1 MHPVTIIAIC
11 LSLALPAAAEQL
23 SYRPMNPSFGG
34 NALNSNHL
42 MGMANAQRTATASDA
57 APSAR
62 AAAGAGGSRG
72 TTTDAD
78 RFVSQLQSRLYSA
91 LSSQVAE
98 AIFGDNPQDS
108 GQVTFG
114 DTRIQF
120 DRTNGAINLTIS
132 DFATGTVTQ
141 IVVPELVTN

>member
-1 MHPVTIIAIC
+1 MHRLTLTAIC
-11 LSLALPAAAEQL
+11 LNLALPATAEQL
-23 SYRPMNPSFGG
+23 SYRPVNPSFGG

-42 MGMANAQRTATASDA
+42 MAIANAQRTATASDA
-57 APSAR
+57 APTARGSA
-62 AAAGAGGSRG
+62 GTGSRG

-98 AIFGDNPQDS
+98 AIFGANPQDS